1 MKKMMVF
8 TACLLMLLI
17 VLTGCCSNNKLSG
30 TWKLVE
36 AQGMSM
42 DGFETEMI
50 EMVTAFG
57 GNVKL
62 TFTDKNMTLRAEMFG
77 SAESQTQAFKVK
89 GNTLTMDNGN
99 VMNFEI
105 KGDMLTLSQNESNLV
120 WTKLS
125 K

>member
-1 MKKMMVF
+1 MKKMQIFVV
-8 TACLLMLLI
+8 CLLLLL
-17 VLTGCCSNNKLSG
+17 VLLTGCSGNKLSG

-36 AQGMSM
+36 AQGMGM

-57 GNVKL
+57 GTVKL